1 VFKKTNHYF
10 SLIYWRVSFL
20 GESKKETHPSCAGRI
35 GATTF
40 PEVLHLPA
48 PLALSARK
56 LAQVFLFIFF
66 IIHVAPAPI
75 SAAMSAAAA
84 AAPTKA
90 ATTKAAARP
99 SGRPRRALAN
109 DSHIYGGHRKKE
121 QLVETQKG
129 AAETNGCGN
138 EHTLQCP
145 SPSSKH
151 LHCTHKNF
159 RKHPINKKKGRKHQF
174 FLQVKQQKKTS
185 QAKKTTVLFQLRAEK
200 KPRFSSSAKFSIISK
215 LPLWPSVPLPLHTH
229 PAQDDCAPLS
239 QSGSGPL
246 WKFGFCLQF
255 LLFVSFDSGH
265 QQPKPYVW
273 NRHYIVLLRYSSLKF
288 ADSGFA
294 GVAFTGAA
302 SVTVCA
308 AAGRF
313 FTPLFGA
320 GGVFSS
326 KMRLGNSVSLCSP
339 SAKVAN
345 VAKTK
350 PEDPLLKL

>member
-20 GESKKETHPSCAGRI
+20 GETKKETHPSCAGRI

-129 AAETNGCGN
+129 AAETNIHSN
-138 EHTLQCP
+138 VQAPQAST
-145 SPSSKH
+145 
-151 LHCTHKNF
+151 CTALT
-159 RKHPINKKKGRKHQF
+159 KK
-174 FLQVKQQKKTS
+174 S
-185 QAKKTTVLFQLRAEK
+185 E
-200 KPRFSSSAKFSIISK
+200 
-215 LPLWPSVPLPLHTH
+215 
-229 PAQDDCAPLS
+229 
-239 QSGSGPL
+239 
-246 WKFGFCLQF
+246 
-255 LLFVSFDSGH
+255 
-265 QQPKPYVW
+265 
-273 NRHYIVLLRYSSLKF
+273 N
-288 ADSGFA
+288 
-294 GVAFTGAA
+294 
-302 SVTVCA
+302 
-308 AAGRF
+308 
-313 FTPLFGA
+313 TP
-320 GGVFSS
+320 
-326 KMRLGNSVSLCSP
+326 
-339 SAKVAN
+339 
-345 VAKTK
+345 
-350 PEDPLLKL
+350 